1 MRKGAILLAVLALAA
16 CSGGAAESSG
26 IGTGELTGSSQ
37 FLALM
42 KEAREATED
51 GDLADTGRLL
61 DEARTL
67 EPENPG
73 LWVAIARMRFS
84 GGEHLQALEAAEY
97 ATDLGPKFAPALLLR
112 AQFVRDA
119 HGLTDALPWFEAAV
133 EADPDNVE
141 ALAEYA
147 ATLGDAGY
155 FTQMLEVT
163 RALADIAPQDPRA
176 VYLKAVLAARGGN
189 PVLAKSLV
197 GRSGLVED
205 EVPSAM
211 MLDALI
217 DLAERNY
224 DSASDTLGALADKQ
238 PGNGRVGELLAKS
251 LWLGGRDDELTARFA
266 DLARREDASPYLI
279 MLVGRALER
288 QGDRA
293 AAAPYLERA
302 LQGRPSGWVALL
314 PRPNLPDQAR
324 EVRRLVQTGSARQ
337 ARRYAARQKKQLPG
351 SSDIAALAGDAA
363 YAARDFDG
371 ALELYREAA
380 RIRRPWPLTR
390 KASAAY
396 RDFGDPLAADVLLA
410 RHLVSEPRNTE
421 ALLLNAERAARIE
434 DWLRVEVLLD
444 NAITLGAGNDPRLL
458 KLRGIAARAQGKVDE
473 ARRFERM
480 TWDLH
485 PGLLPQG

>member
-1 MRKGAILLAVLALAA
+1 MRKLVLTLTALALAG
-16 CSGGAAESSG
+16 CSAGDASPDGA
-26 IGTGELTGSSQ
+26 GTSALTGSGE

-61 DEARTL
+61 DEARAL

-73 LWVAIARMRFS
+73 VWVAIARLRFR
-84 GGEHLQALEAAEY
+84 GGEHVQALEAAEY
-97 ATDLGPKFAPALLLR
+97 ATQVGPKHAPALLLR
-112 AQFVRDA
+112 AQLVRDA
-119 HGLTDALPWFEAAV
+119 HGLTDSLPWFEAAV
-133 EADPDNVE
+133 EADPDNRE

-155 FTQMLEVT
+155 FAEMLEVT
-163 RALADIAPQDPRA
+163 RALTDIAPDDPQA
-176 VYLKAVLAARGGN
+176 LYLKAVLAARGGN
-189 PVLAKSLV
+189 PVLAKSLA
-197 GRSGLVED
+197 GRSGLVEQG
-205 EVPSAM
+205 VPSAM

-217 DLAERNY
+217 DLSERNH
-224 DSASDTLGALADKQ
+224 DSASDTLSALADKQ
-238 PGNGRVGELLAKS
+238 PGNGRVAELLARS
-251 LWLGGRDDELTARFA
+251 LWLGGRDDELAARFGEA
-266 DLARREDASPYLI
+266 ARREDAAPYLM

-288 QGDRA
+288 QGHRA

-302 LQGRPSGWVALL
+302 LQGRGTGWVSL
-314 PRPNLPDQAR
+314 PVRPNLPDQTSQ
-324 EVRRLVQTGSARQ
+324 VRRMVENGSARSAQ
-337 ARRYAARQKKQLPG
+337 RYAGRQRRQFSG

-363 YAARDFDG
+363 YAARDFEG
-371 ALELYREAA
+371 ALELYQKAA

-390 KASAAY
+390 KAAAAY
-396 RDFGDPLAADVLLA
+396 RDIGDPLAADVLLA

-421 ALLLNAERAARIE
+421 ALLLNAERAARGE

-444 NAITLGAGNDPRLL
+444 NAIELGAGNDPRLL
-458 KLRGIAARAQGKVDE
+458 KLRGIAARAQGKDDE